1 MKKRIEKNKSAIKLT
16 VLAGLCLLGV
26 CVLGAGI
33 WFFINASPAESTEGL
48 IQKNVMILKGI
59 SAADTDL
66 GGLTYEEAEQKLAEA
81 GSAGLGMINITV
93 SDGSASWT
101 LDSADIGAKVDS
113 EAVLAAAISYGHS
126 GTAFENA
133 AAKSQ
138 LGKEPL
144 SIPLSYS
151 FSPAG
156 IKNGLNKIAED
167 FYIAPTL
174 PCAQVRLNETQLQEF
189 TYTDGSDGAELDVG
203 ATAEKILERLKN
215 GEYSFTAE
223 LVMKPIPPAWTL
235 DFIKANTKRISTYS
249 TRYRTSTTDEITMNR
264 VFNIQKAADIINS
277 CVVMPGE
284 EWSFN
289 GYVGLRT
296 LESGWKEAPGIS
308 GGKEYTL
315 QAGGGICQ
323 VSSTLYNTLLCGNI
337 TVTDRQA
344 HSIPSTYVPMG
355 QDATVDSGGIDLK
368 FRNDTAAPMY
378 ILAYTK
384 PDPEDA
390 DYMILTVSLY
400 GEPLP
405 EGVTYKPYSQVVETI
420 AHPDSVTVEDP
431 TIPTGWQVAVAVRE
445 GYVVEV
451 NLEKFQDGHYVDTDY
466 IHTDNYY
473 GNPTEIRVGTGDQ
486 SLPVP
491 EGATRVQ

>member
-1 MKKRIEKNKSAIKLT
+1 MKRTKENNKRTVKFT
-16 VLAGLCLLGV
+16 VLAGLCVFGACL
-26 CVLGAGI
+26 LGAGI
-33 WFFINASPAESTEGL
+33 WYFINASPAENAEGL
-48 IQKNVMILKGI
+48 MQKNVVIHKGI
-59 SAADTDL
+59 SIADIDV
-66 GGLTYEEAEQKLAEA
+66 GGLTYSEAERKLAETSAA
-81 GSAGLGMINITV
+81 GPDAINITV
-93 SDGSASWT
+93 SDGSASFT
-101 LDSADIGAKVDS
+101 LDSADIGAKIDS

-133 AAKSQ
+133 AAKSR
-138 LGKEPL
+138 LGSERL
-144 SIPLSYS
+144 SIPLSFS
-151 FSPAG
+151 FSKEG
-156 IKNGLNKIAED
+156 VESGLRTIAQD
-167 FYIAPTL
+167 LYIAPVL
-174 PCAQVRLNETQLQEF
+174 PCAQIRLNEMQLQEF
-189 TYTDGSDGAELDVG
+189 TYTDGSDGAELDVA
-203 ATAEKILERLKN
+203 ATAEKILEKLQN
-215 GEYSFTAE
+215 GEYSFTAD
-223 LVMKPIPPAWTL
+223 LVMKPVPPAWTL
-235 DFIKANTKRISTYS
+235 DFIKKNTKRISS
-249 TRYRTSTTDEITMNR
+249 WPTRYKTSTTDEITMNR
-264 VFNIQKAADIINS
+264 VYNIQKAADIINT

-289 GYVGLRT
+289 GYVGMRT
-296 LESGWKEAPGIS
+296 LEAGWKEAPGIS

-323 VSSTLYNTLLCGNI
+323 VSSTLYNALLCGNI

-390 DYMILTVSLY
+390 EYMILTVSLY

-405 EGVTYKPYSQVVETI
+405 EGVTYKPYSQMLETI
-420 AHPDSVTVEDP
+420 ENPESVTVEDP
-431 TIPTGWQVAVAVRE
+431 SIPAGWQVSVSRRE
-445 GYVVEV
+445 GYVVETT
-451 NLEKFQDGHYVDTDY
+451 LEKFLNGHFVETDY

-473 GNPTEIRVGTGDQ
+473 GNPAEIRIGTGDS